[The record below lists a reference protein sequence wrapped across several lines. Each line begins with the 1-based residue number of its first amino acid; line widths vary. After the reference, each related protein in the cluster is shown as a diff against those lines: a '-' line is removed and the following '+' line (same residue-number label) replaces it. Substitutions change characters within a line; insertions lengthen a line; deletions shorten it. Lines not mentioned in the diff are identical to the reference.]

1 MIRVTV
7 ALLLAVNVFAQFSPK
22 APRPAPG
29 CVVPYQQLFIQ
40 VGGKAV
46 WVDRAAQVWVE
57 SGFNPKARSPGG
69 DMGLAQFTKGT
80 WKKFGKGSPY
90 DPKAAIT
97 AQNKYMGYLTIIC
110 GNDKTAAIG
119 SYNCGEGN
127 VQKAKY
133 LAKKLRLQ
141 GKDAW
146 LRVLPRITG
155 RCAKITRNYVVSNQK
170 KRAQIAAMLKG

>member
-1 MIRVTV
+1 MIKTLSV
-7 ALLLAVNVFAQFSPK
+7 LLFTVNVFAQFSPK
-22 APRPAPG
+22 APKPASG

-40 VGGKAV
+40 IDGKNV
-46 WVDRAAQVWVE
+46 WVARAAQVWVE

-69 DMGLAQFTKGT
+69 DMGLAQFTRAT
-80 WKKFGKGSPY
+80 WKKFGKGSAY

-110 GNDKTAAIG
+110 KNDLTAAIG

-127 VQKAKY
+127 VSKAKY

-170 KRAQIAAMLKG
+170 KRAQITAMLKG